1 MEVQQAARIKLT
13 DLIAP
18 AFYKVHKDI
27 KEGRHEYYNLYGGRG
42 SGKSSF
48 VSVELPVGDRCA
60 GRVRLLARQCKPD
73 AIYLPANRAKD
84 HL

>member
-27 KEGRHEYYNLYGGRG
+27 KEGRHETITFTEDEDQE
-42 SGKSSF
+42 S
-48 VSVELPVGDRCA
+48 P
-60 GRVRLLARQCKPD
+60 LLC
-73 AIYLPANRAKD
+73 L
-84 HL
+84 

>member
-42 SGKSSF
+42 
-48 VSVELPVGDRCA
+48 
-60 GRVRLLARQCKPD
+60 
-73 AIYLPANRAKD
+73 
-84 HL
+84 